1 MLYCTLTESLNRVD
15 LLLYV
20 CSHYSSILVTVPV
33 PVLFA
38 IESTTLFTLPLLQP
52 QASLRILSGST
63 SQMLTTDTDLDSET
77 VWLEGTS
84 DLLLLPVLLL
94 L

>member
-1 MLYCTLTESLNRVD
+1 MLYRTLTERLNRVA

-20 CSHYSSILVTVPV
+20 CSHYASQAIVVTVSV
-33 PVLFA
+33 PALFA
-38 IESTTLFTLPLLQP
+38 IDSTTLFTLPSLQP

-77 VWLEGTS
+77 A
-84 DLLLLPVLLL
+84 
-94 L
+94 